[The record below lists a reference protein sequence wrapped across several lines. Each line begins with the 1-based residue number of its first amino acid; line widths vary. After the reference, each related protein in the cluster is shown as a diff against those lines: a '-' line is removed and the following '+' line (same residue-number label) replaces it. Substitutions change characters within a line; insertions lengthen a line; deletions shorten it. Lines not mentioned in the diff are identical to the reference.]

1 MPKQTAN
8 SLNQD
13 SLKSNDVVYF
23 KNLDVLRILAAIM
36 VVIAHGYGSWN
47 GWNGL
52 PSIFRANVENI
63 RKPNLLGK
71 FFTQLIDNLGF
82 GVDIFFLISGFLI
95 TYILLKEKEMF
106 GTISIKKFMVRRS
119 LRIWP
124 LYYLIV
130 IFAPILIMFSN
141 YIKPHWMAST
151 PEPNYLPY
159 YFFLGNFDIIST
171 GEWMFPFAHLWSICV
186 EEHFYLI
193 WPFILAFVPNRHLI
207 KVFVAIIIASMV
219 SRGYYFTYN
228 IGNSGA
234 QIYLNT
240 ICKVDVIIIGA
251 ITAYIYHRKP
261 ILLNIPKYLRILL
274 LIGFIVLISNV
285 SIYSAENLF
294 QVLMKKYLFVIWV
307 GFLMLNFM
315 FNKQPI
321 FNLKKMKVL
330 NYLGKIS
337 FGIYIYHNI
346 LLSLITDNILARYG
360 SERVTFVRFF
370 IIYIGAT
377 VLMAIISWELFEKQ
391 ILKLKKRFELVKT
404 AR

>member
-1 MPKQTAN
+1 MPEQTAYSLNQN
-8 SLNQD
+8 SLNN
-13 SLKSNDVVYF
+13 KDVVYF
-23 KNLDVLRILAAIM
+23 KNLDVLRILAAMM

-52 PSIFRANVENI
+52 LPLFRANVENI

-71 FFTQLIDNLGF
+71 FFTQFINNLGF

-95 TYILLKEKEMF
+95 TYILLKEKETF
-106 GTISIKKFMVRRS
+106 GTIAIKKFMVRRS

-124 LYYLIV
+124 LYYIIV
-130 IFAPILIMFSN
+130 IFAPFLITFSN
-141 YIKPHWMAST
+141 YIKPHWMAPT
-151 PEPNYLPY
+151 PAPNYLPY

-171 GEWMFPFAHLWSICV
+171 GKWMFPFAHFWSICV
-186 EEHFYLI
+186 EEHFYFV
-193 WPFILAFVPNRHLI
+193 WPFILALVPNRHLI
-207 KVFVAIIIASMV
+207 KVFVTIIIVSMV
-219 SRGYYFTYN
+219 SRGYYFTYDPS
-228 IGNSGA
+228 NSGA
-234 QIYLNT
+234 NIYLNT

-251 ITAYIYHRKP
+251 IIAYIHYRKP
-261 ILLNIPKYLRILL
+261 ISLNTPKYLRILL
-274 LIGFIVLISNV
+274 LIGFIGLISNV
-285 SIYSAENLF
+285 SIYVAGNLF
-294 QVLMKKYLFVIWV
+294 QVLIKKYLFVIWV

-321 FNLKKMKVL
+321 FTLKKMKVL

-360 SERVTFVRFF
+360 SERITFLRFF

-377 VLMAIISWELFEKQ
+377 VLMAVISWELFEKQ
-391 ILKLKKRFELVKT
+391 ILKLKKRFELIKT